1 MSLTE
6 KGKGLWYN
14 IHMKRKR
21 GEKMRKKGEKGAPT
35 PDQMARAKGEAVSPE
50 QQAAIA
56 MDMKKKGKKPKV
68 NELSMSARDIKKS
81 GLRKTTDTDK
91 LKKELEQL
99 KKLLKQKKISVETF
113 MSRRPGNQMSDLY
126 KLYTLAIKAMPGSQ
140 KQKELK
146 KRIAALRKELKL
158 DEKVEYVEYKFKNR
172 NDAMKAKAYFDG
184 IQLMNFDV
192 NDDGAS
198 QGKLAVDANSKDMTK
213 YHKEV
218 MKKFRPK
225 VMTQEKLDEKLG
237 KDADAGDYIDDF
249 KKSDAPQFKGKS
261 DKKKKDMAIAAY
273 LDAKEK
279 GKVKE
284 DVPANNTGSIPNPAD
299 TVMGPKKKKS
309 HTLTIHDKRYK
320 KSLMGQS
327 QPVLLKRFRDY
338 YDAKGIGG

>member
-1 MSLTE
+1 MTASNPRIGKLINTIKNSGVAPKGTSMSKE
-6 KGKGLWYN
+6 GNGLWAN
-14 IHMKRKR
+14 IWAKRRR

-35 PDQMARAKGEAVSPE
+35 ADQIKRAQGEAVSPE

-81 GLRKTTDTDK
+81 GLRKTTDTEK

-99 KKLLKQKKISVETF
+99 KKLLKQKNIKIRTEAF
-113 MSRRPGNQMSDLY
+113 MSRRPGNQMADLY
-126 KLYTLAIKAMPGSQ
+126 KLYTLAIKAMPGSP

-146 KRIAALRKELKL
+146 KRIAALKKEL
-158 DEKVEYVEYKFKNR
+158 
-172 NDAMKAKAYFDG
+172 
-184 IQLMNFDV
+184 
-192 NDDGAS
+192 
-198 QGKLAVDANSKDMTK
+198 
-213 YHKEV
+213 
-218 MKKFRPK
+218 
-225 VMTQEKLDEKLG
+225 KLDEKLG

-279 GKVKE
+279 GKIKE

-309 HTLTIHDKRYK
+309 HTQLIHDKRYK
-320 KSLMGQS
+320 KSLLGQS

>member
-158 DEKVEYVEYKFKNR
+158 DEK
-172 NDAMKAKAYFDG
+172 
-184 IQLMNFDV
+184 
-192 NDDGAS
+192 
-198 QGKLAVDANSKDMTK
+198 
-213 YHKEV
+213 
-218 MKKFRPK
+218 
-225 VMTQEKLDEKLG
+225 LG

-309 HTLTIHDKRYK
+309 HTQLIHDKRYK
-320 KSLMGQS
+320 KYKNKHE

>member
-158 DEKVEYVEYKFKNR
+158 DEK
-172 NDAMKAKAYFDG
+172 
-184 IQLMNFDV
+184 
-192 NDDGAS
+192 
-198 QGKLAVDANSKDMTK
+198 
-213 YHKEV
+213 
-218 MKKFRPK
+218 
-225 VMTQEKLDEKLG
+225 LG